1 MDSVM
6 YDYKSPLD
14 TMYQPRPKPRTG
26 KATALKVADAVGIL
40 ALTGIAGVAVAS
52 RCGKSPIALLW

>member
-1 MDSVM
+1 M

-14 TMYQPRPKPRTG
+14 TMYQPRPEPRTS
-26 KATALKVADAVGIL
+26 KATILKVTAAVGIL

-52 RCGKSPIALLW
+52 RCGKSPTAVFDEVL